1 MINLFYVLIIGLTLY
16 LGSLPLLQKQSAQEN
31 RYYSAICL
39 SIAFWIF
46 IELLARLHPGLSY
59 LPHITFS
66 MGVVI
71 PHLSLLLVMS
81 IISPLLLSRR
91 AVRVLLAAPS
101 TLVFIYTMSPFF
113 AKKTN
118 LGLVFDK
125 SSYVFYL
132 GYVGIYI
139 LLIFGTLIHGLVIA
153 PTPKKKQL
161 FCLLFGGLIFASGS
175 ITTNVILPMVFN
187 YYSSIQ
193 IGPLFSIAFVFFSA
207 ISLLKT
213 KLNRPTALV
222 MTALLFLFTF
232 KSLMVFFELTYPAL
246 LSSSI
251 WWVIASGYGVL
262 AGLLFL
268 PFYQKLLRSTTWI
281 SLPSPALLL
290 TRITPILSESKT
302 IGELVAQAGALLREA
317 IDPVSLKFYFPE
329 NLNSP
334 EVLVLYDARTGQ
346 IVTPP
351 QFFLPPC
358 QYKNEHAE
366 ICIPCFSG
374 DRLFGYMVLGSKAT
388 QTAYTD
394 DDKQFIKALSS
405 QLTKNIAHMYLHERY
420 LKSVALAEQAN
431 QQETFSTLARG
442 IAHEIKNPLTM
453 ILSAAE
459 LLSHHR
465 ENPEEI
471 DRFSDMIRRNI
482 MRLVNVT
489 ETMLKYGAAVSKEK
503 QRVFLPD
510 LLKDLLLLIEVDCKQ
525 RHVVLEQ
532 NIMAPFW
539 IYADPSRL
547 HQAILNLLV
556 NALQALDGRNGFL
569 RLTTTETTREG
580 KPFVD
585 MVIEDSGIGIPEEKL
600 PHIFDAFYTTKPG
613 NSGLGLSLCAK
624 IFAEND
630 CIVDVHSE
638 SGKGTTFTLS
648 FPILV
653 Q

>member
-16 LGSLPLLQKQSAQEN
+16 LGSLPLLQNQSAQEN
-31 RYYSAICL
+31 RYYAAICL
-39 SIAFWIF
+39 SIVFWIF
-46 IELLARLHPGLSY
+46 IELLARLYPGLSY

-66 MGVVI
+66 MGAVI
-71 PHLSLLLVMS
+71 PHLGLLLIIS
-81 IISPLLLSRR
+81 IINPPLLSKRLVRLWL
-91 AVRVLLAAPS
+91 AVPS
-101 TLVFIYTMSPFF
+101 TVVFFYTLTPYF
-113 AKKTN
+113 ARNTIQ
-118 LGLVFDK
+118 GLVFDR

-132 GYVGIYI
+132 GYVGIYTFLI
-139 LLIFGTLIHGLVIA
+139 FATLIYGLLIT
-153 PTPKKKQL
+153 PQPKKKPL
-161 FCLLFGGLIFASGS
+161 FCLFLGSVIFACGS
-175 ITTNVILPMVFN
+175 VTTNIILPMFFS
-187 YYSSIQ
+187 YYNSVV
-193 IGPLFSIAFVFFSA
+193 IGPLFAFAFVFASA
-207 ISLLKT
+207 ISLIKAEMY
-213 KLNRPTALV
+213 RPIALI
-222 MTALLFLFTF
+222 MTGLLFLFAF
-232 KSLMVFFELTYPAL
+232 KSTMVILGLAYPVLLTP
-246 LSSSI
+246 SV
-251 WWVIASGYGVL
+251 WWMITGVYGAL
-262 AGLLFL
+262 AGLLFV
-268 PFYQKLLRSTTWI
+268 PCYKNLLRI

-290 TRITPILSESKT
+290 TRITPTLSESKT
-302 IGELVAQAGALLREA
+302 IGELVVQAGALLREA
-317 IDPVSLKFYFPE
+317 IAPLSLQFYFPE
-329 NLNSP
+329 TLSSP
-334 EVLVLYDARTGQ
+334 DILVLHDANTGQ

-358 QYKNEHAE
+358 QYKNEHTE

-374 DRLFGYMVLGSKAT
+374 DRLFGYVVLGRKET

-420 LKSVALAEQAN
+420 LKSVALAEQTN
-431 QQETFSTLARG
+431 QQETFSTLSRG
-442 IAHEIKNPLTM
+442 VAHEIKNPLTM

-482 MRLVNVT
+482 MRLVNIT
-489 ETMLKYGAAVSKEK
+489 ETMLKYGTAVSKEK
-503 QRVFLPD
+503 QRVLLPD
-510 LLKDLLLLIEVDCKQ
+510 LLNDLLLLIEVDCKQ
-525 RHVVLEQ
+525 RHVALEQ
-532 NIMAPFW
+532 NITASFW

-569 RLTTTETTREG
+569 RLTTTNTTRDS
-580 KPFVD
+580 KPYVD
-585 MVIEDSGIGIPEEKL
+585 LVIEDSGIGIPKEKL
-600 PHIFDAFYTTKPG
+600 PRIFDAFYTTKPG

-630 CIVDVHSE
+630 CIVDVQSE

-648 FPILV
+648 FPALA